1 MKAAKATPRIKWV
14 KPVSSVVL
22 APKGWVTPCKG

>member
-1 MKAAKATPRIKWV
+1 MKTTKAEPKIKWV
-14 KPVSSVVL
+14 KQEGSVVL

>member
-1 MKAAKATPRIKWV
+1 MKATPKIKWV
-14 KPVSSVVL
+14 KQAPSVTV

>member
-1 MKAAKATPRIKWV
+1 MKAAKATPKIKWV
-14 KPVSSVVL
+14 KQERSVVL